1 MRALREDQR
10 MRFAPAGEK
19 LGQQVQCILVLV
31 CAAGNPGA
39 QTSRQRA
46 HMQTRAPSHGDSQRS
61 NDCAARRCLSK
72 DSGASLSVE
81 RRARQSQQTPG
92 TAHALKTR
100 RPRRLAD
107 KLCLLRGASREKDRR
122 SMKRRNVHGGKSPA
136 TQPRA
141 GPGRV
146 LVRVATSQ
154 QQQQYFA
161 ERFHRAHCFRSHP
174 AWWPCRSASGG
185 GAPPHRVSGWKQP
198 PPPQQH
204 GTAAPARTA
213 GASPRAQTAAG
224 QVHARPGRRAGRPC
238 ARGMRARGSRAPRG
252 FRSAVAP
259 ARERGALQRRGD
271 AATRRRAPRAAHTY
285 LVRVHQRQRPEQGR
299 HGARERTSACLA
311 HLHRVTPSWFVAL
324 LFLSGFVRNHSK
336 SRHLH
341 EEEP

>member
-1 MRALREDQR
+1 

-185 GAPPHRVSGWKQP
+185 GAPPHRVSGWSSRRRRSSTG
-198 PPPQQH
+198 PQRQ
-204 GTAAPARTA
+204 
-213 GASPRAQTAAG
+213 
-224 QVHARPGRRAGRPC
+224 
-238 ARGMRARGSRAPRG
+238 RAPREHP
-252 FRSAVAP
+252 RALRQQQARCTRDQVAVRGVLARAAC
-259 ARERGALQRRGD
+259 AREGPERRAASGPPSPRRASAGRSSD
-271 AATRRRAPRAAHTY
+271 AATRRRGDARRAPRTHTWCVY
-285 LVRVHQRQRPEQGR
+285 
-299 HGARERTSACLA
+299 TSAS
-311 HLHRVTPSWFVAL
+311 VPSRAATAPASARRRAL
-324 LFLSGFVRNHSK
+324 PICIA
-336 SRHLH
+336 SRLPGSWHCSF
-341 EEEP
+341 

>member
-1 MRALREDQR
+1 MDSRFNASLFLSVRQATRELRL
-10 MRFAPAGEK
+10 P
-19 LGQQVQCILVLV
+19 
-31 CAAGNPGA
+31 GNA
-39 QTSRQRA
+39 RTCR
-46 HMQTRAPSHGDSQRS
+46 HGRHRTAIR
-61 NDCAARRCLSK
+61 NARTTARRVAVFRK
-72 DSGASLSVE
+72 TATSLSVE

-185 GAPPHRVSGWKQP
+185 GAPPHR
-198 PPPQQH
+198 
-204 GTAAPARTA
+204 AA
-213 GASPRAQTAAG
+213 
-224 QVHARPGRRAGRPC
+224 V
-238 ARGMRARGSRAPRG
+238 PRG
-252 FRSAVAP
+252 GLGHVPAHVLVPLASQQSTPPRSSS
-259 ARERGALQRRGD
+259 
-271 AATRRRAPRAAHTY
+271 
-285 LVRVHQRQRPEQGR
+285 RQRVVLVG
-299 HGARERTSACLA
+299 
-311 HLHRVTPSWFVAL
+311 
-324 LFLSGFVRNHSK
+324 
-336 SRHLH
+336 
-341 EEEP
+341 